1 MINYLKK
8 NNELIIYI
16 LIFFVCYK
24 NLFLYG
30 DFVRDD
36 WATKALYDLSFID
49 ALKQIYPPFSNR
61 PFTAIFFALTSR
73 ISESFLF
80 YLVLNFFLIITSS
93 YIIFLSFKFL
103 KILNK
108 FKYLFIF
115 FTLFPLFSYSV
126 ILSSGMQITGN
137 LSVFLWSISFYFH
150 TNFINKNKVSNLIL
164 SNIN

>member
-61 PFTAIFFALTSR
+61 PFTAIFLHLHQV
-73 ISESFLF
+73 SESFILF
-80 YLVLNFFLIITSS
+80 SFKFFLIITS
-93 YIIFLSFKFL
+93 YI
-103 KILNK
+103 
-108 FKYLFIF
+108 
-115 FTLFPLFSYSV
+115 
-126 ILSSGMQITGN
+126 
-137 LSVFLWSISFYFH
+137 
-150 TNFINKNKVSNLIL
+150 
-164 SNIN
+164 

>member
-36 WATKALYDLSFID
+36 WATKALYEMSFID
-49 ALKQIYPPFSNR
+49 ALRQIYPPFSNR

-73 ISESFLF
+73 ISESYLF
-80 YLVLNFFLIITSS
+80 YLVLNFFLIIVSS
-93 YIIFLSFKFL
+93 YIIFLSFKF
-103 KILNK
+103 
-108 FKYLFIF
+108 
-115 FTLFPLFSYSV
+115 
-126 ILSSGMQITGN
+126 
-137 LSVFLWSISFYFH
+137 
-150 TNFINKNKVSNLIL
+150 
-164 SNIN
+164 